1 MECRGNFNRVSSRD
15 RFSSRDTSKG
25 VCSSRFSSRDTL
37 KGVYSSRDIIRVK
50 YNSSSRYSSR
60 DTARLSGRASSRIR
74 ESRDRASG
82 ISRRA
87 GGGVRLTTLPGLN
100 NTAGTRKHASK
111 GHRHVISNISN
122 RIFSK

>member
-1 MECRGNFNRVSSRD
+1 MECRGNFNMVRSRD

-37 KGVYSSRDIIRVK
+37 KGVHISRDIIRVK
-50 YNSSSRYSSR
+50 YNSSSR

-87 GGGVRLTTLPGLN
+87 GGGDRLTTLPGLN